1 MRIIAGKE
9 VGVGLEKDHLQ
20 RVIIEGMT
28 EAQAIV
34 DQGQNQEWVLT
45 EIE

>member
-20 RVIIEGMT
+20 RIIIEGM
-28 EAQAIV
+28 ADSQAVV
-34 DQGQNQEWVLT
+34 DPGQDQE
-45 EIE
+45 